1 MSPRAVPAVRN
12 MVRTADRLTHQVAHV
27 VRNSRRMETVESGRI
42 GWGRTEM
49 DGVIFRILFILS

>member
-27 VRNSRRMETVESGRI
+27 VRNSRRMETVETGRI
-42 GWGRTEM
+42 GRTEM